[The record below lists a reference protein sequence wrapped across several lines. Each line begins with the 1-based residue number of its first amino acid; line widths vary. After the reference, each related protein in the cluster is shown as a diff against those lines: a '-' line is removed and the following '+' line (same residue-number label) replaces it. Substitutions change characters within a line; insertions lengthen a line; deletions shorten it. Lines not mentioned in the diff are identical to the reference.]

1 MYPSTYKRCKV
12 ASTATRK
19 KSNAMLKR
27 RSCIGVT
34 TRKAY
39 IAVPIPPI
47 SIVFL
52 WNLDLTFLDM
62 FRKRTPMLAQKTNM
76 AGIANRL
83 AGFAAPFS
91 AMGANSVEIKLRDQS
106 YPTESGE
113 SEVPPG

>member
-12 ASTATRK
+12 ASTTTRK
-19 KSNAMLKR
+19 KSNAMLT

-62 FRKRTPMLAQKTNM
+62 FRKRTPRLAQKTKL

-91 AMGANSVEIKLRDQS
+91 AMGANSVEIKFRDQS